1 MLNPPSAPNPSGGV
15 SHQVQVA
22 ALQPDRLEE
31 RPAAQVRAFGSLLAR
46 SMTGTPL
53 VHCTGASNLVLTG
66 RYPLPILG
74 LSRVLSGELA
84 PRKLVTMTPSE
95 LANQELQQE
104 REALLKK
111 ALADSV

>member
-1 MLNPPSAPNPSGGV
+1 
-15 SHQVQVA
+15 
-22 ALQPDRLEE
+22 
-31 RPAAQVRAFGSLLAR
+31 
-46 SMTGTPL
+46 
-53 VHCTGASNLVLTG
+53 
-66 RYPLPILG
+66 LPILG